1 MIISSFVR
9 GKAWLM
15 GLHFQIAGCLT
26 LAAGKENAPFIVIH
40 ITRRLCVCLL
50 IDGGFALDFFGGNNP
65 ADVH

>member
-1 MIISSFVR
+1 
-9 GKAWLM
+9 M